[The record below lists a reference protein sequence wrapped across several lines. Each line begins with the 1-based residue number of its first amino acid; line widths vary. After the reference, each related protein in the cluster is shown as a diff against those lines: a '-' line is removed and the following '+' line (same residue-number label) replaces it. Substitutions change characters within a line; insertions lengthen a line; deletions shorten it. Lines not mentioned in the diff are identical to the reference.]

1 MRNIIITKEYKYLGE
16 YPLFKENG
24 LPVGYL
30 IDKGKVGCGGTSIA
44 LENDKDNTCYDKKTT
59 SNYKSLYLND

>member
-1 MRNIIITKEYKYLGE
+1 MTNIIITKEYKYLGE

-44 LENDKDNTCYDKKTT
+44 LEAGLVKRSDKKL
-59 SNYKSLYLND
+59 YFKFIHPSLCIL

>member
-1 MRNIIITKEYKYLGE
+1 MTNIIITKEYKYLGE
-16 YPLFKENG
+16 YPLFKEDG

-44 LENDKDNTCYDKKTT
+44 LEDGKDTIICITN
-59 SNYKSLYLND
+59 

>member
-1 MRNIIITKEYKYLGE
+1 MTNIIITKEYKYLGE
-16 YPLFKENG
+16 YPLFKEDG

-44 LENDKDNTCYDKKTT
+44 LEAVSYTHLTLPTK
-59 SNYKSLYLND
+59 LPV

>member
-1 MRNIIITKEYKYLGE
+1 MTNIIITKEYKYLGE

-24 LPVGYL
+24 LPVGTL

-44 LENDKDNTCYDKKTT
+44 LEMVKIL
-59 SNYKSLYLND
+59 LYVFLFCITN

>member
-1 MRNIIITKEYKYLGE
+1 MTNIIITKEYKYLGE
-16 YPLFKENG
+16 YPLFKEDG

-44 LENDKDNTCYDKKTT
+44 LEDGKDTIN
-59 SNYKSLYLND
+59 

>member
-1 MRNIIITKEYKYLGE
+1 MTNIIITKEYKYLGE

-44 LENDKDNTCYDKKTT
+44 L
-59 SNYKSLYLND
+59 SLIHI